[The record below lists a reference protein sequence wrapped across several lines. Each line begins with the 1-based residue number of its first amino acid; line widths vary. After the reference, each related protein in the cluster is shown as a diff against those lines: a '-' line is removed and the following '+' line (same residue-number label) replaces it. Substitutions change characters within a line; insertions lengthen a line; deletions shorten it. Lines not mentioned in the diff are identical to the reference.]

1 MKIAPRIVLAVA
13 GCGILL
19 FGGGGLLQLRQEK
32 RDLEKVA
39 RHEAL
44 LLGRSLQAAFESAL
58 QQHDIADVTETLS
71 VLAQVDPEV
80 GIYTYDPSGAFVASS
95 DGDQPSPETL
105 QLQTRARDAD
115 APVLAFSSGEA
126 PRVLRVGFRLRAPEA
141 VGPSAV
147 VVLEKPLDEMQSD
160 LAAERRYTLLTLLGF
175 VLAITGLI
183 WVLVRSYVS
192 RPLARLSADMER
204 VREGKYDEVD
214 ASQRR
219 DEIGAIQRQFA
230 LLVRDLRASK
240 ARGDREFEARVLLE
254 RSLQQVDKLITL
266 GQLAAVMAHEIG
278 SPLQIL
284 EGRARALL
292 KHADD
297 AAATR
302 RTAHMLVE
310 QTERVTRIVS
320 QMLSIAPRRAPV
332 RTQVDAEHSVRTV
345 MALLELDAHRRE
357 VHLRVHVQGRCD
369 VFADPDQLQQV
380 VLNLVRNALK
390 ASSPGDTVE
399 VRLGGDAKHFVLE
412 VVDQGPG
419 IPETIRP
426 WLFEPFFTTRAD
438 HGGSGLGLSV
448 VRAIV
453 QEHAGQ
459 VSFPDMPA
467 GSEGTG
473 CVARV
478 VLPRQAESMVLA
490 S

>member
-19 FGGGGLLQLRQEK
+19 FGSSGLLQLRQEK
-32 RDLEKVA
+32 RDLEQVA

-58 QQHDIADVTETLS
+58 QQQEIGDVTQTLG

-80 GIYTYDPSGAFVASS
+80 RIYTYDRKGTFVAASA
-95 DGDQPSPETL
+95 GARPSPDTF
-105 QLQTRARDAD
+105 QTQARARATD
-115 APVLAFSSGEA
+115 APVLDFSSNDA
-126 PRVLRVGFRLRAPEA
+126 PRVLRVGFRLREPASG
-141 VGPSAV
+141 GPSAV
-147 VVLEKPLDEMQSD
+147 VVLEKPLGDMQND
-160 LAAERRYTLLTLLGF
+160 LAAERRSTLLTLLGF
-175 VLAITGLI
+175 VLAITALI
-183 WVLVRSYVS
+183 WVLTRSYVS
-192 RPLARLSADMER
+192 RPLARLSTDMER
-204 VREGKYDEVD
+204 VREGDYDGVE
-214 ASQRR
+214 ASQRQ

-320 QMLSIAPRRAPV
+320 QMLSIAPRRPPV
-332 RTQVDAEHSVRTV
+332 RTQVDAERSVRTV
-345 MALLELDAHRRE
+345 MALLELDAHRRG
-357 VHLRVHVQGRCD
+357 VQLRVKIDGRCD

-390 ASSPGDTVE
+390 ASSSGDTVE
-399 VRLGGDAKHFVLE
+399 VRLGGEAQTFVLE
-412 VVDQGPG
+412 VADQGPG
-419 IPETIRP
+419 IPEAIRP
-426 WLFEPFFTTRAD
+426 QLFEPFFTTRAE

-448 VRAIV
+448 VKAIV
-453 QEHAGQ
+453 QEHAGH
-459 VSFPDMPA
+459 VSFPDLQPV
-467 GSEGTG
+467 G

-478 VLPRQAESMVLA
+478 VLPRYAESAALA